1 MSERMWYYLQNGN
14 QTGPVAEAELTNLLQ
29 SGKLG
34 RETMVW
40 SESLSGWTPA
50 AQVQALWPHD
60 AAGAPGE
67 RQWYYMQGPA
77 QAGPVPESELKRLLQ
92 SGSLPREAMVWS
104 DNMEAWA
111 PAATIAALAAAEGQV
126 AAAAA
131 AAAPGGT
138 LTPSEIILLNP
149 EQFAAEGT
157 MLKGGSFQSLTSPA
171 KAGHQELTTALLA
184 AALLA
189 NEQAGNVR
197 LTVVQKK
204 AMLGLKTVNAVKVE
218 LVGDAVPWPQASFE
232 WFIHEGVRKQPR
244 EAADLFTSMLLTN
257 SQYPWSL
264 ASMICCASLAERGF
278 LIGEEKKKL
287 LVLKTVNYK
296 VALNT
301 AEAMAANPPAPVRQL
316 LDQCRQ
322 CRPDLYQAIEQ
333 SVRTAISNQT
343 EYSE

>member
-1 MSERMWYYLQNGN
+1 
-14 QTGPVAEAELTNLLQ
+14 
-29 SGKLG
+29 
-34 RETMVW
+34 
-40 SESLSGWTPA
+40 
-50 AQVQALWPHD
+50 
-60 AAGAPGE
+60 
-67 RQWYYMQGPA
+67 
-77 QAGPVPESELKRLLQ
+77 
-92 SGSLPREAMVWS
+92 MVWS
-104 DNMEAWA
+104 DNMQAWA
-111 PAATIAALAAAEGQV
+111 PAATVAALATAEGQ

-131 AAAPGGT
+131 QGGT

-184 AALLA
+184 VALLA

-197 LTVVQKK
+197 LSVVQKK

-218 LVGDAVPWPQASFE
+218 LAGETVNWPKATFE
-232 WFIHEGVRKQPR
+232 WFVHEGVRKGPR
-244 EAADLFTSMLLTN
+244 EASDLFTQMLLTN

-264 ASMICCASLAERGF
+264 ASMIACASLAERGF

-296 VALNT
+296 VAPHT
-301 AEAMAANPPAPVRQL
+301 AEAMAANPPGPVRQL

-322 CRPDLYQAIEQ
+322 ARPDLYQAIEL
-333 SVRTAISNQT
+333 SVKTAISNRT